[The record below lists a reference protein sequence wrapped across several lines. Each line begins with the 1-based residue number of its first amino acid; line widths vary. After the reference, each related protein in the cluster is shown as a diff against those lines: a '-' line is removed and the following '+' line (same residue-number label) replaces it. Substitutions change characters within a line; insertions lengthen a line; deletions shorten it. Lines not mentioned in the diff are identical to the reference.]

1 MGLRER
7 NTSTARAPYSM
18 VKPPAPSFIDS
29 RRPQMP
35 AAASQMARRA
45 TYVSWWD
52 ATFQRWQLDEVRQ
65 RRRATL
71 WRHVRM
77 WHFLTQWTR
86 WNRVVAVDVFCRW
99 WQVTLRAR
107 GVRGPCA
114 LLSKFGGP
122 WPRGLVPFITCCLPK
137 GVCVGCGGVG
147 YSSCAHCWIFWC
159 HVCWAAMQAC
169 KSVEWDQVHALE
181 STTICS
187 GCHKKMRYQQRLME
201 HEEEM
206 CAKKDILKRQLRKQ
220 RESVVDEEKERQKDI
235 LKRQLREQRES
246 VVDDEKERQKDIL
259 KRQLRK
265 QRASRASDVPP
276 CPCWRWSSM
285 GWHCLE
291 SRCDRSTRAWS
302 WAADRGG

>member
-1 MGLRER
+1 MAQLARSPCRSREYED
-7 NTSTARAPYSM
+7 ARVGAGDEGIHDA
-18 VKPPAPSFIDS
+18 V
-29 RRPQMP
+29 
-35 AAASQMARRA
+35 AATDGGGQPCGSG
-45 TYVSWWD
+45 
-52 ATFQRWQLDEVRQ
+52 
-65 RRRATL
+65 
-71 WRHVRM
+71 
-77 WHFLTQWTR
+77 HFLTQWTR

-122 WPRGLVPFITCCLPK
+122 WPRALVPFITCCLPK

-206 CAKKDILKRQLRKQ
+206 CAKKDILKPM
-220 RESVVDEEKERQKDI
+220 
-235 LKRQLREQRES
+235 
-246 VVDDEKERQKDIL
+246 
-259 KRQLRK
+259 
-265 QRASRASDVPP
+265 VPYGQP
-276 CPCWRWSSM
+276 V
-285 GWHCLE
+285 
-291 SRCDRSTRAWS
+291 
-302 WAADRGG
+302 